1 MDYDALTGKGC
12 EDFDP
17 VLEKRKKSLVARS
30 RTRDDPCCGKKCFVV
45 TVVGLFL
52 FVTFVSL
59 PAGVFLIIHGNRKSL
74 VGFKVGGALVVSIPI
89 VIAFAFCLILCFRR
103 KWTRRLTLQ
112 PSTRSPTLV

>member
-1 MDYDALTGKGC
+1 MPSKVFVVQPLA
-12 EDFDP
+12 EDRRK
-17 VLEKRKKSLVARS
+17 VLGENP
-30 RTRDDPCCGKKCFVV
+30 DDPCCGKKCFVV